1 MSSLP
6 CERIKGSVVRVKPLV
21 LAVAAALSPCSEA
34 LALPTGE
41 QVVAGQVGVS
51 RPTSQSMLVQQGS
64 SKAIV
69 NWQGFSI
76 GGNESV
82 SIQQPAA
89 SSVILNRVV
98 GNNASEIYGR
108 LNANGQ
114 VFLVNPSGVLFGRT
128 AMVDVGAL
136 VASTLSIGNEDF
148 LAGRYR
154 FTGNGKPGMVEN
166 QGALAARDDGFIALL
181 GGQVS
186 NSGTISARLG
196 TAGLAAGNKMTL
208 DFAGDGLVRITVD
221 EAALAAEVRN
231 SGAVI
236 ADGGQAILSARSAE
250 ALTQAVVNQTGIVR
264 ARTLTERQ
272 GKIVLDGGSTG
283 QTLASGTLDASG
295 LGSGQK
301 GGEIQVLGHH
311 VGVTGTALLDASG
324 DAGGGSVLVGGGYQG
339 KDSAIRNASA
349 TWFGPDATIRA
360 DAVNQGDGGKV
371 VVWSNDATRAHGT
384 ITARGG
390 AQGGDGGFVETSGK
404 FLEAAGI
411 RVNASAPR
419 GAAGE
424 WLLDPLDLTIA
435 PRHRRRAA

>member
-1 MSSLP
+1 MSVLP
-6 CERIKGSVVRVKPLV
+6 RERVKASVIRMKPLV
-21 LAVAAALSPCSEA
+21 LAVAAALSPWGET

-51 RPTSQSMLVQQGS
+51 RPSSQSMVVQQGT

-108 LNANGQ
+108 LSANGQ

-154 FTGNGKPGMVEN
+154 FTGNGKPGIVEN
-166 QGALAARDDGFIALL
+166 QGTLAARDNGFVALL

-196 TAGLAAGNKMTL
+196 TASLAAGNKMTL

-231 SGAVI
+231 QGAVI

-250 ALTQAVVNQTGIVR
+250 ALTQAVVNQTGVVR
-264 ARTLTERQ
+264 ARTLTERH
-272 GKIVLDGGSTG
+272 GKIVLDGGTTG
-283 QTLASGTLDASG
+283 QTLAKGTLDATG
-295 LGSGQK
+295 PEPGQK

-311 VGVTGTALLDASG
+311 VGITGKALLDASG
-324 DAGGGSVLVGGGYQG
+324 DSGGGSVLVGGDFQG
-339 KDSAIRNASA
+339 KNAA
-349 TWFGPDATIRA
+349 
-360 DAVNQGDGGKV
+360 
-371 VVWSNDATRAHGT
+371 
-384 ITARGG
+384 
-390 AQGGDGGFVETSGK
+390 
-404 FLEAAGI
+404 
-411 RVNASAPR
+411 
-419 GAAGE
+419 
-424 WLLDPLDLTIA
+424 
-435 PRHRRRAA
+435 

>member
-1 MSSLP
+1 MSASR
-6 CERIKGSVVRVKPLV
+6 CERRRDFVATMKPLA
-21 LAVAAALSPCSEA
+21 LAVAAALSPWSEA

-51 RPTSQSMLVQQGS
+51 RPTSQSMLMQQGS

-108 LNANGQ
+108 LSANGQ

-166 QGALAARDDGFIALL
+166 QGALAARDGGFIALL

-196 TAGLAAGNKMTL
+196 TAGLAAGNKITL

-250 ALTQAVVNQTGIVR
+250 ALTQAVVNQTGVVR

-283 QTLASGTLDASG
+283 QTLASGHARCVRD
-295 LGSGQK
+295 
-301 GGEIQVLGHH
+301 
-311 VGVTGTALLDASG
+311 
-324 DAGGGSVLVGGGYQG
+324 
-339 KDSAIRNASA
+339 
-349 TWFGPDATIRA
+349 
-360 DAVNQGDGGKV
+360 
-371 VVWSNDATRAHGT
+371 WS
-384 ITARGG
+384 
-390 AQGGDGGFVETSGK
+390 
-404 FLEAAGI
+404 
-411 RVNASAPR
+411 RV
-419 GAAGE
+419 
-424 WLLDPLDLTIA
+424 
-435 PRHRRRAA
+435 RRAARSRCSATTWASRARRCSMRAATPAAARCWSAATTRGRTRPSATRRRRGSVRTRRSARMH